1 MNENHSNKKETETDQ
16 NFVKISLKLMY
27 SGGLF
32 DQECLIKMF
41 QKRHK
46 RQLQYPYVNLINNTA
61 KISLISLIFLF
72 IISFFIPGKITFA
85 ILNHIQN
92 NNYKN
97 QQQKKTTA
105 KSWLYLKINN
115 PSCA

>member
-1 MNENHSNKKETETDQ
+1 
-16 NFVKISLKLMY
+16 MY

-41 QKRHK
+41 QKGHK

-97 QQQKKTTA
+97 QQQKKNHS
-105 KSWLYLKINN
+105 KKLVVFKDQ
-115 PSCA
+115 